1 MYKFLELC
9 IMKGGFN
16 NMIPIIG
23 DVLKNSLGVVAS
35 KLMDKYLPKSMDEKE
50 KAEMLLEMEK
60 LVLEEGKVLQAQME
74 TINATMREEAKSDKF
89 IVYAWRPLVG
99 FCFVALIGNNFI
111 LMPYF
116 AVYGLQ
122 PIIIPDGIWSA
133 MLVVLGVSA
142 GTRGIE
148 KMWRTKN
155 K

>member
-1 MYKFLELC
+1 
-9 IMKGGFN
+9 
-16 NMIPIIG
+16 MIPIIG
-23 DVLKNSLGVVAS
+23 DLLNSTVGKVVG
-35 KLMDKYLPKSMDEKE
+35 KLVDKYLPASMSEKE
-50 KAEMLLEMEK
+50 KVEMELEMQKLIIEEEK
-60 LVLEEGKVLQAQME
+60 NIQAQLE
-74 TINATMREEAKSDKF
+74 TVNATMRTEAQSDKF

-99 FCFVALIGNNFI
+99 FCFVALICNNFI

-116 AVYGLQ
+116 ASYGLQ

-148 KMWRTKN
+148 KMWRNKN